1 MDTLGTRFPQV
12 QLLNQEMFKLK
23 LFSFFFFLNKKN
35 KKRNVSVVEC

>member
-23 LFSFFFFLNKKN
+23 LFFLNKKN